1 MKLNGLAEKSLY
13 LFLSYNIEQSYL
25 ELEISIVQSKKVNYN
40 RYLVFLAR
48 KKKKKINV
56 IRKEVRRCL
65 TCQFDNID
73 RYSGILG
80 NVKQGFVFSLERKR
94 NFKN

>member
-40 RYLVFLAR
+40 RYLVLLAR